1 MGHLLCEEKRN
12 HKESVRK
19 HTEENMKLKKEVS
32 MYKEQLKKKKP
43 AVDHQRASL
52 ENLKNIFH
60 IDDEAQGI
68 EVLYNE
74 EVTAVENNTTIE
86 DEFDFNR
93 TIEDEVSCFLVL
105 FFSEFRFLNEFFF
118 SKIFPVQT
126 YGRRLFHCQM
136 SWKL

>member
-19 HTEENMKLKKEVS
+19 HSEENTKLKKEVS
-32 MYKEQLKKKKP
+32 MYKEHLKNKKP
-43 AVDHQRASL
+43 AVDHQQTSLEL

-60 IDDEAQGI
+60 IDDEAQEI

-93 TIEDEVSCFLVL
+93 FIEDEVSCFVVL
-105 FFSEFRFLNEFFF
+105 
-118 SKIFPVQT
+118 IFQIQI
-126 YGRRLFHCQM
+126 F
-136 SWKL
+136 K